1 MKLHYGGTRQ
11 YSSINIQLN
20 PMACSG
26 KKTFFP
32 SELATAERSLLRSNA
47 VKLKKELMEQI
58 DFLAVSYMLFI
69 SYSILCFIR
78 KILMLLLLIRHLV
91 RNTWIEERLEMDHIP
106 SNQHCKSIHSKL
118 IVSLPNQR
126 DLLSLNRSV
135 SMKLVKYIQPQ
146 AMTAVKMPIASQ
158 ITFHTESI

>member
-69 SYSILCFIR
+69 SYSIYASLGKSKCYCYSSG
-78 KILMLLLLIRHLV
+78 ILSGILG
-91 RNTWIEERLEMDHIP
+91 
-106 SNQHCKSIHSKL
+106 
-118 IVSLPNQR
+118 
-126 DLLSLNRSV
+126 
-135 SMKLVKYIQPQ
+135 
-146 AMTAVKMPIASQ
+146 
-158 ITFHTESI
+158 